1 VGRTGG
7 RQGSKRSPALAIPI
21 GKYQIIRRI
30 AVGGAAEVFLGY
42 TVERGRRQPVAIKR
56 LLPQLATDR
65 QIVAMFLDEAR
76 LLQRLDHPGVVR
88 AHEVARTKKS
98 YFIAMEFVHGASLD
112 RIIAAGAEQQRE
124 IPLDHAARLGL
135 EVCSVLGYVHRFDDG
150 QGEQA
155 GLIHRDISPQNIMLT
170 YQGRVKVFDFGV
182 ARDLGALSRTRPAVL
197 AGKTAYLSPEQVE
210 QQELDARTD
219 IYSLGCVLYEL
230 ATGRKPFE
238 ADTELDTMLAI
249 VKQPTPDPR
258 AIDERIPD
266 EYAEL
271 VMRAMH
277 KDRERRTPDA
287 QQLGGQL
294 KAFLERRNAHLDAA
308 AMAAWVREVVPP
320 PRREDPPK
328 DPLSAQMASSTPKG
342 TAAPSVAGKPEPPQS
357 SPGNQLPSEPQD
369 SGEGGMAPPPQPPQP
384 AMSLSDAGSP
394 EAGSPEAGPP
404 EAGSPAASDT
414 PARTTRP
421 SPTSTQPSAPLLSGL
436 TQQRRSPAVW
446 WLLGLLLLAGGVL
459 GAWFGLAD
467 GGAPAPAGGPPAAPA
482 ADAGTAA
489 GRQTEAGQQAAA
501 EPIADAGETTG
512 AAAAAEPAA
521 AAAAPAAA
529 PAAELAAGRAA
540 SARRGGKRP
549 GAGRAVPRRGG
560 GPGARRPGTGRSGD
574 RRPGPPTAAPAD
586 RGRAPEPA
594 WLDADEPRIEV
605 APDDRAAAEPAG
617 DAGADGR
624 EPTADG
630 GAAAGASAQPDA
642 AGAADPTTAAAD
654 DEAGRDGGRP
664 QRTAAASPA
673 KPTYQPPEVVA
684 KRRIAGRDPVYP
696 PLARQAKLRAT
707 LLVKIYIEPDGT
719 VGYTKFLKTHE
730 VFEQAVREAI
740 ASWRFAPHRI
750 NGRPVGTYTV
760 YKFVFQLD

>member
-1 VGRTGG
+1 MGRTGG
-7 RQGSKRSPALAIPI
+7 RQGPKRSPALAIPI

-42 TVERGRRQPVAIKR
+42 TVEQGRRQPVAIKR

-88 AHEVARTKKS
+88 AHGVARTKKT

-112 RIIAAGAEQQRE
+112 RIIAASAEQQRE

-210 QQELDARTD
+210 QQDLDARTD

-258 AIDERIPD
+258 ASDERIPD

-287 QQLGGQL
+287 QQLGSQL
-294 KAFLERRNAHLDAA
+294 KAFLERRKARLDAA

-320 PRREDPPK
+320 PRREEPPK
-328 DPLSAQMASSTPKG
+328 DPLSDQMASSIPKG
-342 TAAPSVAGKPEPPQS
+342 AAAPSVAGKPAATSAASETQP
-357 SPGNQLPSEPQD
+357 PSEPEL
-369 SGEGGMAPPPQPPQP
+369 SGAGEPAATPQAQQP
-384 AMSLSDAGSP
+384 ARASP
-394 EAGSPEAGPP
+394 RAESTG
-404 EAGSPAASDT
+404 ASDT
-414 PARTTRP
+414 PARSTTAP
-421 SPTSTQPSAPLLSGL
+421 PTGPQRSAPLLSGL

-446 WLLGLLLLAGGVL
+446 WLLGLLLLAGGAL
-459 GAWFGLAD
+459 GA
-467 GGAPAPAGGPPAAPA
+467 
-482 ADAGTAA
+482 
-489 GRQTEAGQQAAA
+489 
-501 EPIADAGETTG
+501 
-512 AAAAAEPAA
+512 
-521 AAAAPAAA
+521 
-529 PAAELAAGRAA
+529 
-540 SARRGGKRP
+540 
-549 GAGRAVPRRGG
+549 
-560 GPGARRPGTGRSGD
+560 
-574 RRPGPPTAAPAD
+574 
-586 RGRAPEPA
+586 
-594 WLDADEPRIEV
+594 
-605 APDDRAAAEPAG
+605 
-617 DAGADGR
+617 
-624 EPTADG
+624 
-630 GAAAGASAQPDA
+630 
-642 AGAADPTTAAAD
+642 
-654 DEAGRDGGRP
+654 
-664 QRTAAASPA
+664 
-673 KPTYQPPEVVA
+673 
-684 KRRIAGRDPVYP
+684 
-696 PLARQAKLRAT
+696 
-707 LLVKIYIEPDGT
+707 
-719 VGYTKFLKTHE
+719 
-730 VFEQAVREAI
+730 
-740 ASWRFAPHRI
+740 
-750 NGRPVGTYTV
+750 
-760 YKFVFQLD
+760 